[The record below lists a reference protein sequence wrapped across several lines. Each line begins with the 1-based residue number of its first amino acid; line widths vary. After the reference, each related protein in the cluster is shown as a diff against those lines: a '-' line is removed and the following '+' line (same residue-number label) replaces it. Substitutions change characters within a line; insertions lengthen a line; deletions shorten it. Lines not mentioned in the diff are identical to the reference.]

1 MKNISYIIYF
11 FSLSLIFANQK
22 PNIIL
27 ILADDLGYGDLG
39 YLGAKDIRTPHID
52 ALAKSGMSFSQGY
65 QSASVCG
72 PARAGLL
79 TGRHQQLF
87 GCGENPPETGPLSQK
102 FPDAGVPLDEQMIF
116 ELLKPAGYTTGAIGK
131 WHMGL
136 SHAQRPSQRS
146 VDYFYGFL
154 NGAHSYREAK
164 MDMKGAPM
172 TWPIFRNNKPVPFSG
187 YTTEVFNDEG
197 VDFIKRNKDKPFFLY
212 MSYNSVH
219 GPWEAQEKDLKRS
232 AHIKKKWRRIYSAM
246 LISMDDGVGRLIK
259 TLQDEGIYENTM
271 VIFMSD
277 NGAPNKLNEAT
288 RENDYLASNG
298 SLKGR
303 KGDTYEGGIRVPYI
317 ISWPKKI
324 SPHSNFKHPVS
335 GLDIIPTLVNISQA
349 PSAKKSFSGLNLM
362 PYISGSSKSRPHQIL
377 YWRRDDD
384 YAIRKKDWKLSWND
398 HNGPRTSMLFNL
410 ANDPNEANNLIKQ
423 YPEIAEELQQKFETW
438 DNQLPDNKW
447 WGGPENRNR

>member
-1 MKNISYIIYF
+1 M
-11 FSLSLIFANQK
+11 
-22 PNIIL
+22 L

-52 ALAKSGMSFSQGY
+52 ALAESGMSFSQGY

-87 GCGENPPETGPLSQK
+87 GCGENPPETGPLAKQ
-102 FPDAGVPLDEQMIF
+102 FPDAGVPLNEQMIF
-116 ELLKPAGYTTGAIGK
+116 ELLKPAGYTTGVIGK

-136 SHAQRPSQRS
+136 SHNQRPSQRS

-164 MDMKGAPM
+164 MDMSGAPM
-172 TWPIFRNNKPVPFSG
+172 TWPIFRNNEPVPFSG

-197 VDFIKRNKDKPFFLY
+197 VNFIKRNKDKPFFLY

-219 GPWEAQEKDLKRS
+219 GPWEAQEKDLQRS

-246 LISMDDGVGRLIK
+246 LISMDDGLGRIVKNLK
-259 TLQDEGIYENTM
+259 DEGIYDKTI

-298 SLKGR
+298 SLHGR
-303 KGDTYEGGIRVPYI
+303 KGDTYEGGIRVPFI
-317 ISWPKKI
+317 ISWPNHIQAASTYKY
-324 SPHSNFKHPVS
+324 PVS
-335 GLDIIPTLVNISQA
+335 GLDVVPTLMSISQA
-349 PSAKKSFSGLNLM
+349 PNSKKHLSGVNLM
-362 PYISGSSKSRPHQIL
+362 PYIHGTNKTRPHDTL

-384 YAIRKKDWKLSWND
+384 YAIRKKDWKLTWND
-398 HNGPRTSMLFNL
+398 YNGPRVPMLFNL
-410 ANDPNEANNLIKQ
+410 ADDPKEERNLIQQ
-423 YPEIAEELQQKFETW
+423 YPEIAEDLQHKFDHW
-438 DNQLPDNKW
+438 DSRLPDNKW
-447 WGGPENRNR
+447 WGGPSNRKR